1 MKQKNL
7 LTRMLLLFALVV
19 GSVTSVWAAD
29 EPKVTLDFTSNNNW
43 QFPTKKVDDGT
54 ENSYKNGDYTI
65 KLGGGTSGAGYG
77 FNDTGYLIMGK
88 SGCYMTLPAFSFN
101 VKKIVVNGRSGASGS
116 VKQNIFVGTTA
127 VSTETTGATGSNTYE
142 INSDYRDAGTIY
154 VFKVTSNHNT
164 QITSIEIYEDV
175 PSSPLASISL
185 SGTYPTEFYVG
196 GTFSHAGAVVT
207 ATYADNSTEIV
218 TEDATFS
225 APDMTTTGTKEVTV
239 TYTEGG
245 VTKTTSYN
253 ITVKARPALSS
264 IALSGDCPTTFSQ
277 GATFNHD
284 GLVVTATYADEST
297 KNVTEAATFSDPD
310 MTTLGTKTV
319 TVSYTEGEVTK
330 TVTYEITV
338 TEYVQPINIT
348 ISDWSALFG
357 VASDA
362 GDKVT
367 KQDYLG
373 EIDRVT
379 VVYKQATYMYIKTS
393 DLRIYNGSALTFT
406 APTGYY
412 LTKVVFGGT
421 SSSEK
426 APSADVGT
434 FNYSTKTWTG
444 FASSFTLSR
453 NSGKDYTKFSS
464 ATITLVKVISTSIA
478 SSGYSTLSNDNDLDF
493 ANAVAG
499 NETAD
504 ALVAYIIPRNDGAKL
519 TMSTVTEA
527 PAGTGILLKG
537 TPSVTYTIPVKT
549 NAASVGTNLLKA
561 GPVTVPEGNQTI
573 YLLSGGQFHIAAA
586 GTTSVGKAYLE
597 LPAAVGAPALSI
609 DNDDETTGIGMTTV
623 NGQQTTDGVYYD
635 LSGRRVAQPTKGLYI
650 VNGKKI
656 VIK

>member
-19 GSVTSVWAAD
+19 GSVTSVWAEDVIVATFD
-29 EPKVTLDFTSNNNW
+29 SDQLVTNSTYANTYGGDNWSISMGGNN
-43 QFPTKKVDDGT
+43 K
-54 ENSYKNGDYTI
+54 SI
-65 KLGGGTSGAGYG
+65 G
-77 FNDTGYLIMGK
+77 FNNSNCVTIGNALG
-88 SGCYMTLPAFSFN
+88 
-101 VKKIVVNGRSGASGS
+101 
-116 VKQNIFVGTTA
+116 
-127 VSTETTGATGSNTYE
+127 TGATATNYGVVVKSKNKLSNINKITFLYTGGSGDGGKLYLAYSLDGENWQAITLKSGTGLSAQGVTPSQNTTFTFEFNEIVSAYYGIVLDKGNTSKNAYRFDNVVINF
-142 INSDYRDAGTIY
+142 INSTAG
-154 VFKVTSNHNT
+154 
-164 QITSIEIYEDV
+164 
-175 PSSPLASISL
+175 SP
-185 SGTYPTEFYVG
+185 
-196 GTFSHAGAVVT
+196 
-207 ATYADNSTEIV
+207 
-218 TEDATFS
+218 
-225 APDMTTTGTKEVTV
+225 
-239 TYTEGG
+239 
-245 VTKTTSYN
+245 
-253 ITVKARPALSS
+253 LSS
-264 IALSGDCPTTFSQ
+264 IALSGDYTRTFSQ
-277 GATFNHD
+277 GTTFNHD
-284 GLVVTATYADEST
+284 GLVVTATYADNST
-297 KNVTEAATFSDPD
+297 KDVTSSATFSTPD
-310 MTTLGTKTV
+310 MSTTGIKEV

-330 TVTYEITV
+330 TATYDITV

-348 ISDWSALFG
+348 IRDWSALFG

-367 KQDYLG
+367 KQDYSG

-379 VVYKQATYMYIKTS
+379 VVYKKATNMYIKTS
-393 DLRIYNGSALTFT
+393 DLRIYNGSVLTFT

-412 LTKVVFGGT
+412 LTKVVFEGT

-434 FNYSTKTWTG
+434 FNYSTMTWTG
-444 FASSFTLSR
+444 FANSFTLSR
-453 NSGKDYTKFSS
+453 NSGSGYTKFSK

-493 ANAVAG
+493 ANAVAE

-504 ALVAYIIPRNDGAKL
+504 ALVAYIIPSNDGAKL
-519 TMSTVTEA
+519 TISTVTEA